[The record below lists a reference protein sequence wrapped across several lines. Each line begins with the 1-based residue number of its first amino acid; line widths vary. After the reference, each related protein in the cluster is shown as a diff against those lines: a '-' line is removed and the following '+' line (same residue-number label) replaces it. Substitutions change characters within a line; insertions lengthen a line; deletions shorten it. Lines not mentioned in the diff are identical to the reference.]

1 MANGNI
7 PRPAGDDAF
16 ERTNL
21 RWNMSMLSLDY
32 GLFGLGLSLIAT
44 TTILPAFAQRLGA
57 SNIVI
62 GIIPAILTVGW
73 GLPSILFANYIERL
87 ERKLPLVLA
96 VTVGER
102 VPYLFLALAAYFLAP
117 TQPGLVLALTILLVA
132 VAAVSGGVIMG
143 AWLDIV
149 AKTIPVRLRGRF
161 FALGTVISGVTGV
174 GGGVLA
180 VYFLGSFPF
189 PDSYAL
195 CFFVAFLAF
204 AASFAFLSMT
214 REPPVAAAKPAIP
227 FGAYMRRLPEVL
239 RRDRSFSAYL
249 VARALTIG
257 GTMSNG
263 FFTVYGLTRLAVDQ
277 EQVAIF
283 TLVLQGALVLST
295 VVCGQLAD
303 QRGHKVVLTL
313 GAVCS
318 AGASALALWAGDAQ
332 ALYGVFVLMGF
343 SLGAVNISHMT
354 IMLEFSPPSDRP
366 TYIGLGG
373 STMAPISF
381 VVPLVG
387 GLLADSVGFGAVF
400 GTAAVFAV
408 LSLLCLVFLVKD
420 PRKANGVD

>member
-1 MANGNI
+1 MANGNF
-7 PRPAGDDAF
+7 PRPAGGDAWM
-16 ERTNL
+16 RANL

-62 GIIPAILTVGW
+62 GFIPAILTVGW

-102 VPYLFLALAAYFLAP
+102 IPYLFLALAAYFLAR
-117 TQPGLVLALTILLVA
+117 TQPALVLALTILLVA
-132 VAAVSGGVIMG
+132 IAAVAGGVIMG

-149 AKTIPVRLRGRF
+149 AKSIPVRLRGRF
-161 FALGTVISGVTGV
+161 FALGSVISGVTGV
-174 GGGVLA
+174 GGGALA
-180 VYFLGSFPF
+180 VYFLGVFPF

-204 AASFAFLSMT
+204 AASFAFLYQT
-214 REPPVAAAKPAIP
+214 REPPEKTAKPAIP
-227 FGAYMRRLPEVL
+227 FGDYMRRLPEVL
-239 RRDRSFSAYL
+239 RRDRAFSSYL
-249 VARALTIG
+249 VAKALTIG

-263 FFTVYGLTRLAVDQ
+263 FFTVYGLTKLAAGQ

-283 TLVLQGALVLST
+283 TLFQQGSLVLST
-295 VVCGQLAD
+295 VVWGQLAD
-303 QRGHKVVLTL
+303 HRGNKIVLIL
-313 GAVCS
+313 GALCG
-318 AGASALALWAGDAQ
+318 AGASALALWARDVQ
-332 ALYGVFVLMGF
+332 VLYGVFVLMGL
-343 SLGAVNISHMT
+343 SLGAVNISHMN
-354 IMLEFSPPSDRP
+354 IMLEFSPPSERP

-373 STMAPISF
+373 SLMAPISF

-387 GLLADSVGFGAVF
+387 GLLADSTGFGAVF
-400 GTAAVFAV
+400 VITTVFAV
-408 LSLLCLVFLVKD
+408 LSLLWLTFFVKE
-420 PRKANGVD
+420 PRKARGAA